1 MTKWTRVHFEPE
13 PNRKYL
19 VWWNTTQKGR
29 FAIGEYRWDIH
40 EVDYVWT
47 ANGSRKLGKLIEF
60 WAELPDKPSRND

>member
-1 MTKWTRVHFEPE
+1 MTKWNRVHFEPE

-19 VWWNTTQKGR
+19 VWWNTAQKGR
-29 FAIGEYRWDIH
+29 YAIGEYRWDVD

-47 ANGSRKLGKLIEF
+47 ANNSRKLGKLIEF